1 MRAEHSSNLENL
13 LLMPNIPQPTHSPSN
28 LPVQPEAPLLHQ
40 WVAEIRPKRN
50 PNNNIVWQPQEL
62 FVPSLGQ
69 LLPAF

>member
-1 MRAEHSSNLENL
+1 MQPKRSSNLENL
-13 LLMPNIPQPTHSPSN
+13 LLMQNIPQPSHSPSN

-40 WVAEIRPKRN
+40 WVAEIRPKRDPDN
-50 PNNNIVWQPQEL
+50 YIVWQPQEL